1 MATEMLTLIGDDAT
15 IEKVQ
20 FGTEQA
26 GDGTKTLDTLAGGT
40 GKGKGEWLITAKAST
55 GSVFGSL
62 KVGEL
67 FPADGTEI
75 PANGDKAKLITATP
89 FLDATSWSASFSA
102 KEVETTRLI
111 NTVNTYRKGKA
122 DAEGQV
128 KGIFTLGVT
137 GEAGGLLNQFVKIV
151 KKDGSTVTVSEISS
165 APIYIR
171 GVIRNTNKSGE
182 VLAFLFAQIE
192 LYGVNLGA
200 ESGNKQEYTSKFRFV
215 SDPVYY
221 ERTL

>member
-1 MATEMLTLIGDDAT
+1 MPEYLTLIGDDAT
-15 IEKVQ
+15 IERVEFDEEKV
-20 FGTEQA
+20 
-26 GDGTKTLDTLAGGT
+26 GDGTKTFDTHAGGT

-55 GSVFGSL
+55 GSIFGAL
-62 KVGEL
+62 NVGDL

-75 PANGDKAKLITATP
+75 MVVGDKAKKAIATP

-102 KEVETTRLI
+102 KEIETTRL
-111 NTVNTYRKGKA
+111 VNKVLTYRKGKA

-151 KKDGSTVTVSEISS
+151 KRSGSTVTVSEINSS
-165 APIYIR
+165 PLYIR
-171 GVIRNTNKSGE
+171 GVIRDTNKTGE
-182 VLAFLFAQIE
+182 TYAFLFARIE

-200 ESGNKQEYTSKFRFV
+200 ESGNKQEFTSKFRFV
-215 SDPVYY
+215 ADPVYY
-221 ERTL
+221 ERVL

>member
-15 IEKVQ
+15 IEKVE
-20 FGTEQA
+20 FGTEQI
-26 GDGTKTLDTLAGGT
+26 GDGTKTFDDLAGGT

-55 GSVFGSL
+55 GSIFGSL
-62 KVGEL
+62 KVGDL

-75 PANGDKAKLITATP
+75 PAVGDKAKLVTATP

-137 GEAGGLLNQFVKIV
+137 GETGGLLNQFVKVI
-151 KKDGSTVTVSEISS
+151 KKSGTTVTVSEISS

-200 ESGNKQEYTSKFRFV
+200 ESGNKQEFTSKFRFV

-221 ERTL
+221 ERTI